1 MLRPSV
7 LISSINLPSALS
19 ATISLSP
26 AIFLKILVSCVV
38 VSPFDTGVLLDISFF
53 LSYQYELL
61 LKWMGQYSIPV
72 STKISINIC
81 WKVSIFPLEK
91 ITPSDFSNQPPNTI

>member
-7 LISSINLPSALS
+7 LISSINLPALS

-61 LKWMGQYSIPV
+61 LKWMGNTPSPV

-91 ITPSDFSNQPPNTI
+91 ITPLIFLTNHPIQYD

>member
-61 LKWMGQYSIPV
+61 LKCGQYSIP
-72 STKISINIC
+72 SQHQNKYQHL
-81 WKVSIFPLEK
+81 LESFH
-91 ITPSDFSNQPPNTI
+91 IPN

>member
-61 LKWMGQYSIPV
+61 LKW
-72 STKISINIC
+72 
-81 WKVSIFPLEK
+81 
-91 ITPSDFSNQPPNTI
+91 TILHPQSAPK

>member
-7 LISSINLPSALS
+7 LISSNLPSALS

-61 LKWMGQYSIPV
+61 LKWMGQYSIP
-72 STKISINIC
+72 SQHKISINIC
-81 WKVSIFPLEK
+81 WKVSIFPIRKDYTL
-91 ITPSDFSNQPPNTI
+91 

>member
-26 AIFLKILVSCVV
+26 VFLKILVSCVV
-38 VSPFDTGVLLDISFF
+38 VPFFDTGVLLDISFF

-81 WKVSIFPLEK
+81 WKVSIFPMKRLHPL
-91 ITPSDFSNQPPNTI
+91 IFLTNHPIQYD

>member
-26 AIFLKILVSCVV
+26 AIFLKILSCVV

-61 LKWMGQYSIPV
+61 LKWMVNTPSPV

-81 WKVSIFPLEK
+81 WKVSIFPIRK

>member
-61 LKWMGQYSIPV
+61 LKWMGSIP
-72 STKISINIC
+72 SQHQNKYQHL
-81 WKVSIFPLEK
+81 LESFHIPIRK
-91 ITPSDFSNQPPNTI
+91 DYTL

>member
-61 LKWMGQYSIPV
+61 LKWMEYSIP
-72 STKISINIC
+72 SQHQNKYQHLL
-81 WKVSIFPLEK
+81 VSIFPIRK
-91 ITPSDFSNQPPNTI
+91 DYTSDFSNQPPNTI